1 MQNLFKLIL
10 ILLCVNVGSQTAA
23 ATTYESLQVE
33 ANDGRSSGRSF
44 TGIWLNYNNVDL
56 FHKSPNQIPR
66 ISFEFG
72 SDYEKDFYSI
82 GFSERRTPIAFGKDV
97 ATISNNPS
105 LGNQFFLHTRNVK
118 SQEFEKFFKRLN
130 AADQA
135 IVTSACAELSSW
147 HRTRAIVHLALGVN
161 RIGDE
166 FRRFWDDDRRVNA
179 ITELAKICVNKAA
192 KMGHFSDGFLTEE
205 ELLKQ
210 LVSSPDKSV
219 DIRSVRTNNWLGNSD
234 PYQSGSVIALV
245 DVNVETHDN
254 GIQTIGNKGI
264 LWDGQLDLFGGFTIW
279 GNSPCCPGTIAGLLD
294 GIDKKQFRL
303 DAFNSLTNDLRRTI
317 DASSNESLL
326 LTLHALKN
334 SRKLIAFSL
343 KNSVSRN
350 SNVATIEQYRA
361 HWSKELFSVNPQET
375 ISYIENLLAKR
386 YSLSRVNLKRIQ
398 TKLKSKGYY
407 GGSIDGL
414 TGPSTLKAIF
424 AFQADN
430 DFYTDGYLSD
440 FEEAVLLR
448 NSPRFESKIVAKVTM
463 PDDDT
468 GMSKNSP
475 AAVGDALNI
484 TVLEPDLE
492 IYTVNSTNE
501 KWEALAS
508 YSIYSGNINS
518 QVKINGH
525 GYRSSSGRLI
535 YIADQFCP
543 NDTNQDDHMCI
554 DISKFGSS
562 ASSTQ
567 KFDTYIK
574 QLSSDKLAHLQA
586 FCTKLRYDYGS
597 LLNEIRAKVT
607 TTNNFKSPEIKNFIT
622 GLYSNQQGT
631 YERAG
636 RVCLERLEVVYK
648 VQSPMIASQSQAEDT
663 SLAYKYTSLQ
673 KSMQRLKSQYE
684 ADKAI
689 LLDLKGQLQTSQAEV
704 KRLQN
709 LIDKQPTLAQL
720 ESEHIKKLTYNLE
733 SASKNYKRVASL
745 LQEAQSRNREL
756 EKQISMGTEGA
767 DAHSANIE
775 ELRQALENSQ
785 QKSEIYKANLDSQ
798 LTAVK
803 RLEGALVKANNEI
816 SKLGST
822 VILAESENAALQDK
836 LEETTISLSDR
847 KSSWIS
853 IKSDLE
859 AEITEYVSNVG
870 ELSARL
876 DELTNENQRLNS
888 ELRSSVEELDEAKEA
903 KTKTYNALTEAQQT
917 IAFLQNELSQIPA
930 LKEKINSLE
939 EALEKAGQAK
949 LIKTWREL
957 AEDDE
962 DWSLWLSDM
971 PIKQILFCDIIAE
984 YNTLLDEALASQNQ
998 IRTNLVLKERKLELD
1013 GLLPRGELEGWV
1025 ARVHA
1030 VTQTERGD
1038 AAVLL
1043 ELPCSTNVGSG
1054 ITSLRGEESWAATIP
1069 YGDRMYRELVKVGK
1083 GDFVIFNASL
1093 LEIDEGELGQ
1103 PEYKFASNLKAD
1115 KKLPQAFQTDRETF
1129 IAIIGYLVEA
1139 KR

>member
-1 MQNLFKLIL
+1 MQNLLKLIL

-23 ATTYESLQVE
+23 TITYENLQVE

-264 LWDGQLDLFGGFTIW
+264 LWDGQLDLSGGFTIW
-279 GNSPCCPGTIAGLLD
+279 GNSPCCPGTMAGLLD

-334 SRKLIAFSL
+334 TRKLIAFSL
-343 KNSVSRN
+343 KNHVSRR

-484 TVLEPDLE
+484 TVLEPDLQ

-518 QVKINGH
+518 QVKINGN

-574 QLSSDKLAHLQA
+574 QLSSDKLAHLHA
-586 FCTKLRYDYGS
+586 FCTKLSFDYGS

-607 TTNNFKSPEIKNFIT
+607 STNNFKSPEIKNFIT
-622 GLYSNQQGT
+622 ALYSNQQGT

-709 LIDKQPTLAQL
+709 LIDKQ
-720 ESEHIKKLTYNLE
+720 
-733 SASKNYKRVASL
+733 
-745 LQEAQSRNREL
+745 
-756 EKQISMGTEGA
+756 ISMGTEGA
-767 DAHSANIE
+767 DAQSANIE

-803 RLEGALVKANNEI
+803 RLEEALVKANNEI

-836 LEETTISLSDR
+836 LEKTTISLSDR

>member
-1 MQNLFKLIL
+1 
-10 ILLCVNVGSQTAA
+10 
-23 ATTYESLQVE
+23 
-33 ANDGRSSGRSF
+33 
-44 TGIWLNYNNVDL
+44 
-56 FHKSPNQIPR
+56 
-66 ISFEFG
+66 
-72 SDYEKDFYSI
+72 
-82 GFSERRTPIAFGKDV
+82 
-97 ATISNNPS
+97 
-105 LGNQFFLHTRNVK
+105 
-118 SQEFEKFFKRLN
+118 
-130 AADQA
+130 
-135 IVTSACAELSSW
+135 
-147 HRTRAIVHLALGVN
+147 
-161 RIGDE
+161 
-166 FRRFWDDDRRVNA
+166 
-179 ITELAKICVNKAA
+179 
-192 KMGHFSDGFLTEE
+192 
-205 ELLKQ
+205 
-210 LVSSPDKSV
+210 
-219 DIRSVRTNNWLGNSD
+219 
-234 PYQSGSVIALV
+234 
-245 DVNVETHDN
+245 
-254 GIQTIGNKGI
+254 
-264 LWDGQLDLFGGFTIW
+264 
-279 GNSPCCPGTIAGLLD
+279 
-294 GIDKKQFRL
+294 
-303 DAFNSLTNDLRRTI
+303 
-317 DASSNESLL
+317 
-326 LTLHALKN
+326 
-334 SRKLIAFSL
+334 
-343 KNSVSRN
+343 
-350 SNVATIEQYRA
+350 
-361 HWSKELFSVNPQET
+361 
-375 ISYIENLLAKR
+375 
-386 YSLSRVNLKRIQ
+386 
-398 TKLKSKGYY
+398 
-407 GGSIDGL
+407 
-414 TGPSTLKAIF
+414 
-424 AFQADN
+424 
-430 DFYTDGYLSD
+430 
-440 FEEAVLLR
+440 
-448 NSPRFESKIVAKVTM
+448 
-463 PDDDT
+463 
-468 GMSKNSP
+468 
-475 AAVGDALNI
+475 
-484 TVLEPDLE
+484 
-492 IYTVNSTNE
+492 
-501 KWEALAS
+501 
-508 YSIYSGNINS
+508 
-518 QVKINGH
+518 
-525 GYRSSSGRLI
+525 
-535 YIADQFCP
+535 
-543 NDTNQDDHMCI
+543 MCI

-803 RLEGALVKANNEI
+803 RLEGALVKANDEI

-836 LEETTISLSDR
+836 LEKTTISLNDR

-853 IKSDLE
+853 IKNDLE

-939 EALEKAGQAK
+939 EALEKAGQEK

-957 AEDDE
+957 TEDDE

-998 IRTNLVLKERKLELD
+998 IRTNLALKERKLELD

-1093 LEIDEGELGQ
+1093 LEIDEGELVSQ
-1103 PEYKFASNLKAD
+1103 NINL
-1115 KKLPQAFQTDRETF
+1115 QV
-1129 IAIIGYLVEA
+1129 I
-1139 KR
+1139 